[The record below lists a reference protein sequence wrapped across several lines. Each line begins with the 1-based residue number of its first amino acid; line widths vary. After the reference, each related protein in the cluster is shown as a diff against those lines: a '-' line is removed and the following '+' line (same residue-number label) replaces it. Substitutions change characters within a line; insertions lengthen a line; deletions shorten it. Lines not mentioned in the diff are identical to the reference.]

1 MMARACGRRG
11 RTARC
16 LSGLGEDYEVYNT
29 SGELVPANTATAP
42 AATSSFNWDSWLA
55 NLIGGVAKTGET
67 VYTQQNLAKGV
78 YTQTNKDGTIT
89 YVQPAGNT
97 ANIFGASSTGIT
109 GTGTASSGMG
119 LVLIAGAGLLLV
131 FMMAKG
137 R

>member
-1 MMARACGRRG
+1 MVPCGMG
-11 RTARC
+11 
-16 LSGLGEDYEVYNT
+16 GVGGMGDDYAVYNT
-29 SGELVPANTATAP
+29 SGDLVPSTYVSSSTP
-42 AATSSFNWDSWLA
+42 AASGPSWWQS
-55 NLIGGVAKTGET
+55 LITGAAGTAEKILVA
-67 VYTQQNLAKGV
+67 QNQTKGV
-78 YTQTNKDGTIT
+78 YTQTSPSGTVT

>member
-1 MMARACGRRG
+1 
-11 RTARC
+11 
-16 LSGLGEDYEVYNT
+16 LSGLGGGLGEDYVVYDT
-29 SGELVPANTATAP
+29 SGNLVPANTAAAP
-42 AATSSFNWDSWLA
+42 AASSFNWDSWLA

-67 VYTQQNLAKGV
+67 VITQQNLAKGV

-97 ANIFGASSTGIT
+97 ANIFGATSTGIT